1 MAHSVENHDGR
12 ADFIKSILDVEVK
25 EMPKTKA
32 LGVYA
37 DRKEA
42 VRRVINVGLARS
54 GLTGKDLDRRNIIN
68 RNTLVK
74 RKAEGETIRLGEIWA
89 LDRVLH
95 FTDDEILQMF
105 GRGGEKWCGYRRF
118 GAE

>member
-1 MAHSVENHDGR
+1 
-12 ADFIKSILDVEVK
+12 
-25 EMPKTKA
+25 MPKTKA
-32 LGVYA
+32 IGVYA

-42 VRRVINVGLARS
+42 VRRVINIGLARS
-54 GLTGKDLDRRNIIN
+54 GLTNKDLDHRNIIN
-68 RNTLVK
+68 INTLIK

-105 GRGGEKWCGYRRF
+105 GRGGE
-118 GAE
+118 

>member
-1 MAHSVENHDGR
+1 
-12 ADFIKSILDVEVK
+12 
-25 EMPKTKA
+25 MPKTKA
-32 LGVYA
+32 IGIYA

-42 VRRVINVGLARS
+42 VRRVINIGLARS
-54 GLTGKDLDRRNIIN
+54 GLTGVDLDRRNVMN
-68 RNTLVK
+68 KSTLVK

-105 GRGGEKWCGYRRF
+105 GRGGE
-118 GAE
+118 

>member
-1 MAHSVENHDGR
+1 MAHSVGNHDGR

-54 GLTGKDLDRRNIIN
+54 GLTGKDLDRRNP
-68 RNTLVK
+68 
-74 RKAEGETIRLGEIWA
+74 RKAESR
-89 LDRVLH
+89 RRNNPV
-95 FTDDEILQMF
+95 
-105 GRGGEKWCGYRRF
+105 GRDM
-118 GAE
+118 GA

>member
-1 MAHSVENHDGR
+1 MAHSVGNHDDR
-12 ADFIKSILDVEVK
+12 ADLNKSILDVEVK

-105 GRGGEKWCGYRRF
+105 GRERK
-118 GAE
+118 

>member
-1 MAHSVENHDGR
+1 
-12 ADFIKSILDVEVK
+12 
-25 EMPKTKA
+25 MPKTKA
-32 LGVYA
+32 IGIYA

-54 GLTGKDLDRRNIIN
+54 GLTGVDLDRRNVMN
-68 RNTLVK
+68 KSTLVK

-105 GRGGEKWCGYRRF
+105 GRGGE
-118 GAE
+118 

>member
-1 MAHSVENHDGR
+1 MAHSVGNHDGR
-12 ADFIKSILDVEVK
+12 ADLNKSILDVEVR

-42 VRRVINVGLARS
+42 VRRVINIGLARS
-54 GLTGKDLDRRNIIN
+54 GLTGIDLDRRNIIN
-68 RNTLVK
+68 RHTLVK
-74 RKAEGETIRLGEIWA
+74 RKADGETIRLGEIWA

-95 FTDDEILQMF
+95 FTDSEILQMF
-105 GRGGEKWCGYRRF
+105 GRE
-118 GAE
+118 

>member
-1 MAHSVENHDGR
+1 MAHSVGNHDGR
-12 ADFIKSILDVEVK
+12 ADLNKSILDVEVK
-25 EMPKTKA
+25 EMPKAKA
-32 LGVYA
+32 LGMYA

-42 VRRVINVGLARS
+42 VRRVINIGLARS
-54 GLTGKDLDRRNIIN
+54 GLTGIDLDRRNIIN
-68 RNTLVK
+68 RYTLVK

-105 GRGGEKWCGYRRF
+105 GRGE
-118 GAE
+118 

>member
-1 MAHSVENHDGR
+1 
-12 ADFIKSILDVEVK
+12 
-25 EMPKTKA
+25 MPKTKA
-32 LGVYA
+32 IGIYA

-54 GLTGKDLDRRNIIN
+54 GLTGVDLDRRNVMN
-68 RNTLVK
+68 KSTLVK

-89 LDRVLH
+89 LDRLLH

-105 GRGGEKWCGYRRF
+105 GRGGE
-118 GAE
+118 

>member
-1 MAHSVENHDGR
+1 MAHGVGNHGGG
-12 ADFIKSILDVEVK
+12 ADFIKSILGMEVR
-25 EMPKTKA
+25 EMPKVKT
-32 LGVYA
+32 LGMYA

-54 GLTGKDLDRRNIIN
+54 GLTGIDLDRRNIIN
-68 RNTLVK
+68 RSTLVK

-105 GRGGEKWCGYRRF
+105 GRG
-118 GAE
+118 

>member
-1 MAHSVENHDGR
+1 
-12 ADFIKSILDVEVK
+12 
-25 EMPKTKA
+25 MPKTKA
-32 LGVYA
+32 IGIYA

-54 GLTGKDLDRRNIIN
+54 GLTGVDLDRRNVMN
-68 RNTLVK
+68 KSTLVK

-95 FTDDEILQMF
+95 FTDDELLQMF
-105 GRGGEKWCGYRRF
+105 GRGENHG
-118 GAE
+118 

>member
-1 MAHSVENHDGR
+1 
-12 ADFIKSILDVEVK
+12 
-25 EMPKTKA
+25 MPKTKA
-32 LGVYA
+32 IGLYA

-54 GLTGKDLDRRNIIN
+54 GMTNKDLDRRNIIN
-68 RNTLVK
+68 INTLIK

-95 FTDDEILQMF
+95 FTDDELLQMF
-105 GRGGEKWCGYRRF
+105 GRGESHG
-118 GAE
+118 

>member
-1 MAHSVENHDGR
+1 MAHSVGNHDGR

-32 LGVYA
+32 IGLYA

-42 VRRVINVGLARS
+42 VRRVINIGLARS
-54 GLTGKDLDRRNIIN
+54 GLTGRDLDRRNIIN
-68 RNTLVK
+68 INTLTK

-89 LDRVLH
+89 LDKVLH
-95 FTDDEILQMF
+95 FTDDELLQML
-105 GRGGEKWCGYRRF
+105 GR
-118 GAE
+118 

>member
-1 MAHSVENHDGR
+1 
-12 ADFIKSILDVEVK
+12 
-25 EMPKTKA
+25 MPKTKA
-32 LGVYA
+32 IGLYA

-54 GLTGKDLDRRNIIN
+54 GMTNKDLDRRNIIN
-68 RNTLVK
+68 VNTLIK

-95 FTDDEILQMF
+95 FTDDELLQMF
-105 GRGGEKWCGYRRF
+105 GRGESHG
-118 GAE
+118 